1 MSSTTTTP
9 TTYLIT
15 GTTRG
20 IGKGLVA
27 SLLLRPNTTIIACV
41 RDPLAP
47 AAQILHNLPRCAEG
61 SSKLIVVKLDS
72 TQDSDAKNV
81 VEEIQ
86 TVCIYLTYL
95 TYLRYIPKVTY
106 LPCIRKDNLISY
118 IPIPF
123 DEQQQKKDH
132 LTNPLL
138 SLQTHSITHLD
149 HVFANAGILPPESLT
164 PTSSLDISWI
174 RQSLE
179 INTIA
184 PILLYQAT
192 KPLLDRAENPKFVV
206 STLPIP
212 SACHIYRRYINLH
225 DLIQQTCR

>member
-1 MSSTTTTP
+1 MSSTTTTTP

-47 AAQILHNLPRCAEG
+47 AAQILRNLPRCAEG
-61 SSKLIVVKLDS
+61 SSKLIIVKLDS

-95 TYLRYIPKVTY
+95 V
-106 LPCIRKDNLISY
+106 
-118 IPIPF
+118 
-123 DEQQQKKDH
+123 
-132 LTNPLL
+132 
-138 SLQTHSITHLD
+138 
-149 HVFANAGILPPESLT
+149 
-164 PTSSLDISWI
+164 
-174 RQSLE
+174 
-179 INTIA
+179 
-184 PILLYQAT
+184 
-192 KPLLDRAENPKFVV
+192 
-206 STLPIP
+206 
-212 SACHIYRRYINLH
+212 
-225 DLIQQTCR
+225 